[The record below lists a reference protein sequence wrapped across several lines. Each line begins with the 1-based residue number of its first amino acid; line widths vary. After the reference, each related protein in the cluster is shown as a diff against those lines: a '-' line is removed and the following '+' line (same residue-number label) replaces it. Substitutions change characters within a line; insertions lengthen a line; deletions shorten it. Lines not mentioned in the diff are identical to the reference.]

1 MGMIIPSKRPLS
13 ALATLVGEKRFYA
26 KARVYAEA
34 WVYAAGQLNEVSL
47 VSRAGDSG

>member
-1 MGMIIPSKRPLS
+1 MGIMIPSKRSLS

-26 KARVYAEA
+26 EG
-34 WVYAAGQLNEVSL
+34 WVYAAGELNEVSL